1 VARSKHDFATSE
13 AKDCIRQSWDRPIL
27 QARVLQTGGPLAYF
41 GLPGPAVHDLIEWR
55 DLLGKRTGVERL
67 RKGSL
72 QIEDLERHRRLLRNV
87 LTNGLSDGFQLLRG
101 EIEDVILD
109 GSDADGT
116 IPSESDNAPAIRM
129 RFRYG
134 LVNLDFVGGVG
145 HPDKTGQS
153 KRTRAIKELFRRQ
166 EGTSFVLL
174 LTVSVRDTNE
184 PELANYLSEA
194 QSRVHDDLRPALVWS
209 AEHEKGRQ
217 SYLLKAA
224 VPLFIHHTA
233 EEHMFRCRMY
243 PPIAYQGTGRTRL
256 VHFVFELDH
265 TVGNFQAI
273 SSQNVN
279 DLVRLPMLV
288 PEPPTFVISAVQPP
302 GIDVAGFLPPLDYLT
317 TPSEPNQN
325 G

>member
-13 AKDCIRQSWDRPIL
+13 AKDCIRQLWDRPIL
-27 QARVLQTGGPLAYF
+27 QARVLQTGGPLTYF
-41 GLPGPAVHDLIEWR
+41 GLPGPAVHDLLDWR

-67 RKGSL
+67 RKGKA
-72 QIEDLERHRRLLRNV
+72 QIEDRERHRRLLRNV
-87 LTNGLSDGFQLLRG
+87 LANGLSEGFQLLRG

-109 GSDADGT
+109 GSDVDGT
-116 IPSESDNAPAIRM
+116 TPSESDNAPAIRM

-145 HPDKTGQS
+145 HPDKYGQS

-174 LTVSVRDTNE
+174 LTVNVRDTIE
-184 PELANYLSEA
+184 PELARYLGEA
-194 QSRVHDDLRPALVWS
+194 QTRVHDDLRPALVWS

-217 SYLLKAA
+217 SYMLKAA

-233 EEHMFRCRMY
+233 EEHMFRCRAY
-243 PPIAYQGTGRTRL
+243 PPISYDGTGRTHL

-265 TVGNFQAI
+265 TAGNFQAI
-273 SSQNVN
+273 SKQTVD

-288 PEPPTFVISAVQPP
+288 PEPPTIVISATQPP
-302 GIDVAGFLPPLDYLT
+302 GIDVAGFLPPLDYLV
-317 TPSEPNQN
+317 TPLESNRN